1 MHGVSSRASCH
12 LTVFSDEVSVQTFG
26 LVSNWVFCFLVVE
39 ILKNYILDISA
50 LSDMCFT
57 IIVSYSVIGIFALL
71 NLFFFFYR
79 VKLLF

>member
-1 MHGVSSRASCH
+1 M
-12 LTVFSDEVSVQTFG
+12 SVQTFG

-71 NLFFFFYR
+71 NLFFFFLQSKVAFLKNCNEAR
-79 VKLLF
+79 PILFSLGP

>member
-1 MHGVSSRASCH
+1 M
-12 LTVFSDEVSVQTFG
+12 SVQTFG

-39 ILKNYILDISA
+39 ILNNYILDISA

-71 NLFFFFYR
+71 NLFFFLQSKVAFLKNCNEAR
-79 VKLLF
+79 PILFSLGP

>member
-1 MHGVSSRASCH
+1 M
-12 LTVFSDEVSVQTFG
+12 SVQTFG

-71 NLFFFFYR
+71 NLFFFLQRKVAFLKNCNEAR
-79 VKLLF
+79 PILFSLGP